1 MKYIQTFES
10 FVDNSISEENTFF
23 DENAISEELETLDNE
38 IAALESAVDLLE
50 DADAADAAKA
60 AQKAQLKKM
69 AAAKKAQK
77 EKLAKTAA
85 TKKPKELGG
94 LKVSYLKRTPSG
106 RARLEAAGLL

>member
-10 FVDNSISEENTFF
+10 FVETTISEENTFF
-23 DENAISEELETLDNE
+23 DENALSEELETLDNE

-77 EKLAKTAA
+77 EKLAKKA
-85 TKKPKELGG
+85 KKPTELGG